1 MSVNA
6 VTRRMRIIDLLIS
19 LGIMVLTVVGA
30 LGNLTSF
37 KIGSVLLNVYGLYE
51 FHLLLSYLVYLEQY
65 SFYKK

>member
-6 VTRRMRIIDLLIS
+6 VTRRMRLIDLLIS

-51 FHLLLSYLVYLEQY
+51 FYLLLSYLVYLEEY
-65 SFYKK
+65 NFYKK